1 VIVSTQKPQDQIMA
15 ALEGG
20 SRVFI
25 IGCAKCAT
33 VCKSG
38 GEEEVF
44 RMQDVLTAA
53 GKEVTGTIVIDET
66 CHMLRTARDL
76 RYRRD
81 QVEQADFLLVLSCGA
96 GIQSV
101 AEASK
106 KKVVA
111 GTDSQFLGNIR
122 RFGQFEQRC
131 SLCGD
136 CRLNDTGG
144 VCPVTVCAKGILNG
158 PCGGMEDGACEVDR
172 NNRCAW
178 VTIYER
184 LELQERKERLDAI
197 TPARDFSLKCHPRS
211 LTLEKQF

>member
-1 VIVSTQKPQDQIMA
+1 MIVSTRKPLEQIIS

-20 SRVFI
+20 NRVFI

-44 RMQDVLTAA
+44 RMQDALTAV
-53 GKEVTGTIVIDET
+53 GKEVTGAIVIDET
-66 CHMLRTARDL
+66 CHMLRTGRDL
-76 RYRRD
+76 RSRRE
-81 QVEQADFLLVLSCGA
+81 QVEEADFLLVLSCGA

-101 AEASK
+101 AEASE

-111 GTDSQFLGNIR
+111 GTDTKFLGNIR

-136 CRLNDTGG
+136 CRLDLTAG
-144 VCPVTVCAKGILNG
+144 VCPVTVCAKGLLNG
-158 PCGGMEDGACEVDR
+158 PCGGMEDGACEVDQ

-184 LELQERKERLDAI
+184 LERQQSTRQLEEI
-197 TPARDFSLKCHPRS
+197 PPPRDFDHKRHPNS
-211 LTLEKQF
+211 LTLEK

>member
-1 VIVSTQKPQDQIMA
+1 MIVSTQKPFQEIAA

-20 SRVFI
+20 RSVFV

-44 RMQDVLTAA
+44 RMQDALTEA
-53 GKEVTGTIVIDET
+53 GLEVTGTIVIDET

-76 RYRRD
+76 RSRRE
-81 QVEQADFLLVLSCGA
+81 QVERADYLLVLSCGA

-101 AEASK
+101 AEATE

-111 GTDSQFLGNIR
+111 GTDSKFLGNIR

-136 CRLNDTGG
+136 CRLNQTGG
-144 VCPVTVCAKGILNG
+144 ICPVTVCAKGLLNG
-158 PCGGMEDGACEVDR
+158 PCGGMDEGNCEVDPS
-172 NNRCAW
+172 NRCAW
-178 VTIYER
+178 VLIHER
-184 LELQERKERLDAI
+184 LEGQQRVGCLSLI
-197 TPARDFSLKCHPRS
+197 TPARNFTHKVHPGSLK
-211 LTLEKQF
+211 LEK

>member
-1 VIVSTQKPQDQIMA
+1 MIVSTQKPLEQIFA

-76 RYRRD
+76 RSRRE
-81 QVEQADFLLVLSCGA
+81 QVDEADFLLVLSCGA

-101 AEASK
+101 AEAAE

-111 GTDSQFLGNIR
+111 GTDSKFLGNIR

-136 CRLNDTGG
+136 CRLNDSGG
-144 VCPVTVCAKGILNG
+144 VCPVTVCAKGLLNG

-184 LELQERKERLDAI
+184 MERDQRAGQLDEI
-197 TPARDFSLKCHPRS
+197 TSVRNFALKRHPNG
-211 LTLEKQF
+211 LTLEK

>member
-1 VIVSTQKPQDQIMA
+1 MIVSTQKPLEQIVA
-15 ALEGG
+15 ALDGG

-44 RMQDVLTAA
+44 RMQEALTEA

-66 CHMLRTARDL
+66 CHMLRTSRDL
-76 RYRRD
+76 RARQD
-81 QVEQADFLLVLSCGA
+81 QVDQADFLLVLSCGA

-101 AEASK
+101 SEATE
-106 KKVVA
+106 KKVIA
-111 GTDSQFLGNIR
+111 GTDSRFLGNIR

-144 VCPVTVCAKGILNG
+144 ICPVTVCAKGLLNG
-158 PCGGMEDGACEVDR
+158 PCGGMEDGTCEVDR
-172 NNRCAW
+172 NSRCAW

-184 LELQERKERLDAI
+184 LERQQRVASLDST
-197 TPARDFSLKCHPRS
+197 TPARDFAHKRHPHRLK
-211 LTLEKQF
+211 LEK

>member
-1 VIVSTQKPQDQIMA
+1 VIVSTQKPLERIVE

-20 SRVFI
+20 KRVFI

-44 RMQDVLTAA
+44 RMQDALTLA
-53 GKEVTGTIVIDET
+53 GKEITGTIVIDET

-76 RYRRD
+76 RSRRE
-81 QVEQADFLLVLSCGA
+81 QVEEADFLLVLSCGA

-101 AEASK
+101 AESSD

-111 GTDSQFLGNIR
+111 GTDSKFLGNIK

-136 CRLNDTGG
+136 CRLNDSGG
-144 VCPVTVCAKGILNG
+144 VCPVTVCAKGLLNG
-158 PCGGMEDGACEVDR
+158 PCGGMEDGFCEVDR
-172 NNRCAW
+172 NNRCVW

-184 LELQERKERLDAI
+184 LASQERVKSLDAI
-197 TPARDFSLKCHPRS
+197 TPARDFSLKRHPS
-211 LTLEKQF
+211 TLKLEK

>member
-1 VIVSTQKPQDQIMA
+1 MIVSTQKPFGDVLA

-25 IGCAKCAT
+25 VGCAKCAT
-33 VCKSG
+33 VCKAG

-44 RMQDVLTAA
+44 RMQDALTAA

-66 CHMLRTARDL
+66 CHILRTSRDL
-76 RYRRD
+76 RARKE
-81 QVEQADFLLVLSCGA
+81 QVEEADFLLVLSCGA

-101 AEASK
+101 SEISE

-111 GTDSQFLGNIR
+111 GTDSKFLGNIK

-136 CRLNDTGG
+136 CRLNDSGG
-144 VCPVTVCAKGILNG
+144 VCPVTVCAKGLLNG
-158 PCGGMEDGACEVDR
+158 PCGGMQEGNCEVDAEH
-172 NNRCAW
+172 RCAW

-184 LELQERKERLDAI
+184 LERQGRAASLEQT
-197 TPARDFSLKCHPRS
+197 TPARDYSHKRHPNSLK
-211 LTLEKQF
+211 LEK

>member
-1 VIVSTQKPQDQIMA
+1 MIVSTQKKLIDILA
-15 ALEGG
+15 SLVGG
-20 SRVFI
+20 RKIFI

-33 VCKSG
+33 VCKAG

-44 RMQDVLTAA
+44 RMQDELIAA
-53 GKEVTGTIVIDET
+53 GKEVTGTIIIDET
-66 CHMLRTARDL
+66 CHMLRTGRDL
-76 RYRRD
+76 RSRKE
-81 QVEQADFLLVLSCGA
+81 QVDEADFLLVLSCGA

-101 AEASK
+101 AEASD

-111 GTDSQFLGNIR
+111 GTDSKFLGNIR

-144 VCPVTVCAKGILNG
+144 ICPVTVCPKGLLNG
-158 PCGGMEDGACEVDR
+158 PCGGMEDGNCEVDR
-172 NNRCAW
+172 TNRCAW

-184 LELQERKERLDAI
+184 LERQDRVKNLDQETA
-197 TPARDFSLKCHPRS
+197 ARNFGHKRHPHSLS
-211 LTLEKQF
+211 LEK

>member
-1 VIVSTQKPQDQIMA
+1 MIVSTQKPFQEIAA

-20 SRVFI
+20 RSVFV

-44 RMQDVLTAA
+44 RMQDALAEA
-53 GKEVTGTIVIDET
+53 GLEVTGTIVIDET

-76 RYRRD
+76 RSRRE
-81 QVEQADFLLVLSCGA
+81 QVERADYLLVLSCGA

-101 AEASK
+101 AEATE
-106 KKVVA
+106 KKVIA
-111 GTDSQFLGNIR
+111 GTDSKFLGNIR

-136 CRLNDTGG
+136 CRLNHSGG
-144 VCPVTVCAKGILNG
+144 ICPVTVCAKGLLNG
-158 PCGGMEDGACEVDR
+158 PCGGMEDGNCEVDPD
-172 NNRCAW
+172 NRCAW
-178 VTIYER
+178 VLIHER
-184 LELQERKERLDAI
+184 LEGQQRVGCLSLI
-197 TPARDFSLKCHPRS
+197 TPARDFTHKIHPRN
-211 LTLEKQF
+211 LKLDK

>member
-1 VIVSTQKPQDQIMA
+1 MIVSTQKSLEQIMS

-20 SRVFI
+20 RSIFI

-44 RMQDVLTAA
+44 RMQEALTEA

-76 RYRRD
+76 RSR
-81 QVEQADFLLVLSCGA
+81 QEQLNEADFLLVLSCGA

-101 AEASK
+101 AEASE
-106 KKVVA
+106 KKVIA
-111 GTDSQFLGNIR
+111 GTDSKFLGNIR

-136 CRLNDTGG
+136 CRLNETGG
-144 VCPVTVCAKGILNG
+144 VCPVTVCAKGLLNG
-158 PCGGMEDGACEVDR
+158 PCGGMQDGACEVDAD
-172 NNRCAW
+172 NRCAW

-184 LELQERKERLDAI
+184 LERQQRAVQLSDP
-197 TPARDFSLKCHPRS
+197 THARNFTHEAHPSSLK
-211 LTLEKQF
+211 LGK

>member
-1 VIVSTQKPQDQIMA
+1 MS

-20 SRVFI
+20 IRVFI

-44 RMQDVLTAA
+44 RMQDALTAA

-66 CHMLRTARDL
+66 CHMLRTGRDL
-76 RYRRD
+76 RSRRD
-81 QVEQADFLLVLSCGA
+81 QVDEADFLLVLSCGA

-101 AEASK
+101 AEASE

-111 GTDSQFLGNIR
+111 GTDSKFLGNIK

-144 VCPVTVCAKGILNG
+144 VCPVTVCAKGLLNG
-158 PCGGMEDGACEVDR
+158 PCGGMEDGACEVDQSR
-172 NNRCAW
+172 RCAW

-184 LELQERKERLDAI
+184 LERQQRSQQLDEI
-197 TPARDFSLKCHPRS
+197 TPARDFAHKRHPNS
-211 LTLEKQF
+211 LTLEK

>member
-1 VIVSTQKPQDQIMA
+1 MIVSTQKPLDQILA
-15 ALEGG
+15 ALEGAA
-20 SRVFI
+20 RVFI

-33 VCKSG
+33 VCKAG

-44 RMQDVLTAA
+44 RMQDELTAA

-66 CHMLRTARDL
+66 CHMLRTGRDL
-76 RYRRD
+76 RSRKE
-81 QVEQADFLLVLSCGA
+81 QVEEADFLLVLSCGA

-101 AEASK
+101 AEACNQ
-106 KKVVA
+106 KVVA
-111 GTDSQFLGNIR
+111 GTDSKFLGNIR

-144 VCPVTVCAKGILNG
+144 ICPVTVCPKGLLNG
-158 PCGGMEDGACEVDR
+158 PCGGMEDGNCEVDR
-172 NNRCAW
+172 TNRCAW

-184 LELQERKERLDAI
+184 LEQQGRVENLHRTTAS
-197 TPARDFSLKCHPRS
+197 RDFTHKRHPHHLK
-211 LTLEKQF
+211 LEK

>member
-1 VIVSTQKPQDQIMA
+1 MIVSTQKPFDDVLSAID
-15 ALEGG
+15 GG
-20 SRVFI
+20 NRVFI

-33 VCKSG
+33 VCKAG

-44 RMQDVLTAA
+44 RMQDALTAA
-53 GKEVTGTIVIDET
+53 GKDVTGTIIIDET
-66 CHMLRTARDL
+66 CHILRTSRDL
-76 RYRRD
+76 RSRKE
-81 QVEQADFLLVLSCGA
+81 QVDEADFLLVLSCGA

-101 AEASK
+101 SEISE

-111 GTDSQFLGNIR
+111 GTDSKFLGNIK

-144 VCPVTVCAKGILNG
+144 VCPVTVCAKGLLNG
-158 PCGGMEDGACEVDR
+158 PCGGMENGNCEVDA

-184 LELQERKERLDAI
+184 LEQQERVERLNTV
-197 TPARDFSLKCHPRS
+197 TPARDFSHKHHPNSLK
-211 LTLEKQF
+211 LEK

>member
-1 VIVSTQKPQDQIMA
+1 MT

-20 SRVFI
+20 DRVFI

-44 RMQDVLTAA
+44 RMQEALAAA
-53 GKEVTGTIVIDET
+53 GKDVTGTIVIDET
-66 CHMLRTARDL
+66 CHMLRTGRDL
-76 RYRRD
+76 RSRRE
-81 QVEQADFLLVLSCGA
+81 QVEEADFLLVLSCGA
-96 GIQSV
+96 GIHSV
-101 AEASK
+101 AEATE

-111 GTDSQFLGNIR
+111 GTDSKFLGNIR

-144 VCPVTVCAKGILNG
+144 VCPVTVCAKGLLNG
-158 PCGGMEDGACEVDR
+158 PCGGMEDGTCEVDQ

-184 LELQERKERLDAI
+184 LERQQRAERLDEI
-197 TPARDFSLKCHPRS
+197 TPARDFYHKRHPNSLV
-211 LTLEKQF
+211 LEK

>member
-1 VIVSTQKPQDQIMA
+1 MIVSTQKPLEQIVA
-15 ALEGG
+15 ALQGG
-20 SRVFI
+20 NRVFI

-33 VCKSG
+33 VCKAG

-44 RMQDVLTAA
+44 RMQDALTGE

-76 RYRRD
+76 RSRRE
-81 QVEQADFLLVLSCGA
+81 QVDEADFLLVLSCGA

-101 AEASK
+101 AEATE

-111 GTDSQFLGNIR
+111 GTDSRFLGNIR

-136 CRLNDTGG
+136 CRLNDSGG
-144 VCPVTVCAKGILNG
+144 VCPVTVCAKGLLNG

-172 NNRCAW
+172 ANRCAW

-184 LELQERKERLDAI
+184 LERQGRVERLDAI
-197 TPARDFSLKCHPRS
+197 TPARDFAHKRHPNSLM
-211 LTLEKQF
+211 LEK

>member
-1 VIVSTQKPQDQIMA
+1 MIVSTQKPLDQIVA
-15 ALEGG
+15 ALQGG
-20 SRVFI
+20 NRVFI

-33 VCKSG
+33 VCKAG

-44 RMQDVLTAA
+44 RMQDALTAE

-76 RYRRD
+76 RSRHE
-81 QVEQADFLLVLSCGA
+81 QVDEADFLLVLSCGA

-101 AEASK
+101 AAAAE

-111 GTDSQFLGNIR
+111 GTDSRFLGNIR

-136 CRLNDTGG
+136 CRLNDSGG
-144 VCPVTVCAKGILNG
+144 VCPVTVCAKGLLNG

-184 LELQERKERLDAI
+184 LERQERVGRLDDI
-197 TPARDFSLKCHPRS
+197 TPARDFALKRHPNS
-211 LTLEKQF
+211 LTLEK

>member
-1 VIVSTQKPQDQIMA
+1 VIVSTQKPLEQIVA

-20 SRVFI
+20 QRVFI

-44 RMQDVLTAA
+44 RMQDALTLA
-53 GKEVTGTIVIDET
+53 GKEITGTIVIDET
-66 CHMLRTARDL
+66 CHMPRTARDL
-76 RYRRD
+76 RSRRE
-81 QVEQADFLLVLSCGA
+81 QVEEADFLLVLSCGA

-101 AEASK
+101 AEASE

-111 GTDSQFLGNIR
+111 GTDSKFLGNIR

-136 CRLNDTGG
+136 CRLNDSGG
-144 VCPVTVCAKGILNG
+144 VCPVTVCAKGLLNG
-158 PCGGMEDGACEVDR
+158 PCGGMEEGFCEVDR

-184 LELQERKERLDAI
+184 LTAQERVKQLDAI
-197 TPARDFSLKCHPRS
+197 TPPRDFDLKRHPNT
-211 LTLEKQF
+211 LKLEK

>member
-1 VIVSTQKPQDQIMA
+1 MIVSTQKNFDQILS
-15 ALEGG
+15 ALDGG

-25 IGCAKCAT
+25 VGCAKCAT

-44 RMQDVLTAA
+44 GMQEELTAA

-66 CHMLRTARDL
+66 CHMLRTGRDL
-76 RYRRD
+76 RSRRE
-81 QVEQADFLLVLSCGA
+81 QVEMADFLLALSCGA

-101 AEASK
+101 AEACD

-111 GTDSQFLGNIR
+111 GTDSHFLGNIR

-136 CRLNDTGG
+136 CRLNETGG
-144 VCPVTVCAKGILNG
+144 VCPVTVCAKGLLNG
-158 PCGGMEDGACEVDR
+158 PCGGMQDGSCEVEAD
-172 NNRCAW
+172 NRCAW

-184 LELQERKERLDAI
+184 LERQQRSGQLDNA
-197 TPARDFSLKCHPRS
+197 TAARDYIHEAHPGSLK
-211 LTLEKQF
+211 LEK

>member
-1 VIVSTQKPQDQIMA
+1 MIVSTQKPLDQILC

-25 IGCAKCAT
+25 VGCAKCAT
-33 VCKSG
+33 VCKAG

-44 RMQDVLTAA
+44 RMQEELTAA
-53 GKEVTGTIVIDET
+53 GKDVTGTIIIDET
-66 CHMLRTARDL
+66 CHMLRTGRDL
-76 RYRRD
+76 RSRKG
-81 QVEQADFLLVLSCGA
+81 QVDEADFLLVLSCGA

-101 AEASK
+101 SEASD

-111 GTDSQFLGNIR
+111 GTDSKFLGNIR

-144 VCPVTVCAKGILNG
+144 ICPVTVCPKGLLNG
-158 PCGGMEDGACEVDR
+158 PCGGMEDGNCEVDS

-184 LELQERKERLDAI
+184 LERQGRVASLDTA
-197 TPARDFSLKCHPRS
+197 TAARDFAHKRHPHSLV
-211 LTLEKQF
+211 LEK

>member
-1 VIVSTQKPQDQIMA
+1 MIVSTQKPLDQLLV

-33 VCKSG
+33 VCKAG

-44 RMQDVLTAA
+44 RLQEELTAA
-53 GKEVTGTIVIDET
+53 GKEVTGTIIIDET
-66 CHMLRTARDL
+66 CHMLRTGRDL
-76 RYRRD
+76 RSRKE
-81 QVEQADFLLVLSCGA
+81 QVDEADFLLVLSCGA

-101 AEASK
+101 AEASE

-111 GTDSQFLGNIR
+111 GTDSKFLGNIR

-144 VCPVTVCAKGILNG
+144 ICPVTVCPKGLLNG
-158 PCGGMEDGACEVDR
+158 PCGGMQDGNCEVDNTR
-172 NNRCAW
+172 RCAW
-178 VTIYER
+178 VLIYER
-184 LELQERKERLDAI
+184 LERQERVERLDQETA
-197 TPARDFSLKCHPRS
+197 ARDFDHERHPHN
-211 LTLEKQF
+211 LTLEK

>member
-1 VIVSTQKPQDQIMA
+1 MIVSTQKPLEEIVA

-33 VCKSG
+33 VCKAG

-44 RMQDVLTAA
+44 RMQDALTAA

-76 RYRRD
+76 RSRRE
-81 QVEQADFLLVLSCGA
+81 QVEEADFLLVLSCGA
-96 GIQSV
+96 GVQSV
-101 AEASK
+101 AEAGE

-111 GTDSQFLGNIR
+111 GTDSRFLGNIR
-122 RFGQFEQRC
+122 RFGRFEQRC

-136 CRLNDTGG
+136 CRLSDSGG
-144 VCPVTVCAKGILNG
+144 VCPVTVCAKGLSNG
-158 PCGGMEDGACEVDR
+158 PCGGMEEGNCEVDR
-172 NNRCAW
+172 NSRCAW

-184 LELQERKERLDAI
+184 LERQGRVERLEVI
-197 TPARDFSLKCHPRS
+197 TPARDFAHKRHPNS
-211 LTLEKQF
+211 LTLEK

>member
-1 VIVSTQKPQDQIMA
+1 MIVSTQKPLEQILS

-20 SRVFI
+20 SRVFV

-44 RMQDVLTAA
+44 RMQEALLAA
-53 GKEVTGTIVIDET
+53 GKEVTGSIVIDET
-66 CHMLRTARDL
+66 CHMLRTGRDL
-76 RYRRD
+76 RSRRE
-81 QVEQADFLLVLSCGA
+81 QVEEADFLLVLSCGA

-101 AEASK
+101 AEAVD

-111 GTDSQFLGNIR
+111 GTDSRFLGNIR

-136 CRLNDTGG
+136 CRLTDTGG
-144 VCPVTVCAKGILNG
+144 ICPVTVCAKGLLNG
-158 PCGGMEDGACEVDR
+158 PCGGMEDGRCEVDNER
-172 NNRCAW
+172 PCTW

-184 LELQERKERLDAI
+184 LERQGGLERLEGTA
-197 TPARDFSLKCHPRS
+197 TARDFVHEAHPGSLK
-211 LTLEKQF
+211 LEK

>member
-1 VIVSTQKPQDQIMA
+1 MIVSTQKPLEQIVA

-20 SRVFI
+20 RRIFI

-44 RMQDVLTAA
+44 RMQEALTLAD
-53 GKEVTGTIVIDET
+53 KEITGIIVIDET
-66 CHMLRTARDL
+66 CHMPRTARDL
-76 RYRRD
+76 RARRE
-81 QVEQADFLLVLSCGA
+81 QVEEADFLLVLSCGA

-101 AEASK
+101 SEASG

-111 GTDSQFLGNIR
+111 GTDSRFLGNIR

-144 VCPVTVCAKGILNG
+144 ICPVTVCAKGLLNG

-172 NNRCAW
+172 NSRCAW

-184 LELQERKERLDAI
+184 LERQGRLERLDAI
-197 TPARDFSLKCHPRS
+197 TLGRDFALKRHPNSLI
-211 LTLEKQF
+211 LEK

>member
-1 VIVSTQKPQDQIMA
+1 MIVSTQKPLDQILP

-20 SRVFI
+20 NRVFI

-33 VCKSG
+33 VCKTG

-44 RMQDVLTAA
+44 RMQEELTAA
-53 GKEVTGTIVIDET
+53 GKEVTGTIIIDET
-66 CHMLRTARDL
+66 CHMLRTGRDL
-76 RYRRD
+76 RSRKE
-81 QVEQADFLLVLSCGA
+81 QVDEADFLLVLSCGA

-101 AEASK
+101 AEASE

-111 GTDSQFLGNIR
+111 GSDSKFLGNIR

-144 VCPVTVCAKGILNG
+144 VCPVTVCPKGMING
-158 PCGGMEDGACEVDR
+158 PCGGMEDGNCEVDN
-172 NNRCAW
+172 NNRCVW

-184 LELQERKERLDAI
+184 LERQGRVENLDRS
-197 TPARDFSLKCHPRS
+197 TSTRDFSHKRHPHSLSLKK
-211 LTLEKQF
+211 E

>member
-1 VIVSTQKPQDQIMA
+1 MA

-44 RMQDVLTAA
+44 RMQDALMAV

-66 CHMLRTARDL
+66 CHMLRTGRDL
-76 RYRRD
+76 RSRRE
-81 QVEQADFLLVLSCGA
+81 QVDEADFLLVLSCGA

-101 AEASK
+101 AEASE

-111 GTDSQFLGNIR
+111 GTDSKFLGNIR

-131 SLCGD
+131 SLCGE
-136 CRLNDTGG
+136 CRLNDSAG
-144 VCPVTVCAKGILNG
+144 VCPITVCAKGLLNG
-158 PCGGMEDGACEVDR
+158 PCGGMEDGACEVDQDR
-172 NNRCAW
+172 RCAW

-184 LELQERKERLDAI
+184 LELQQRVERLNEIA
-197 TPARDFSLKCHPRS
+197 PARDFAHKRHPNSLV
-211 LTLEKQF
+211 LEK

>member
-1 VIVSTQKPQDQIMA
+1 MIVSTQKPLEDVLS

-20 SRVFI
+20 RRVFI

-33 VCKSG
+33 VCKTG

-44 RMQDVLTAA
+44 RMQEELTAA
-53 GKEVTGTIVIDET
+53 GKEVTGTIIIDET
-66 CHMLRTARDL
+66 CHMLRTGRDL
-76 RYRRD
+76 RSRKE
-81 QVEQADFLLVLSCGA
+81 QVDEADFLLVLSCGA

-101 AEASK
+101 AESSD

-111 GTDSQFLGNIR
+111 GSDSKFLGNIR

-144 VCPVTVCAKGILNG
+144 ICPVTVCPKGMLNG
-158 PCGGMEDGACEVDR
+158 PCGGMEDGNCEVDTTHQ
-172 NNRCAW
+172 CAW

-184 LELQERKERLDAI
+184 LERQGRIDDMGQP
-197 TPARDFSLKCHPRS
+197 TPSRDFSHKRHPHKLSLKK
-211 LTLEKQF
+211 E

>member
-1 VIVSTQKPQDQIMA
+1 MIVSTQKPLDQILA
-15 ALEGG
+15 ALQEG

-44 RMQDVLTAA
+44 RLQEELTTH
-53 GKEVTGTIVIDET
+53 GLDVTGTIVIDET
-66 CHMLRTARDL
+66 CHMLRTGRDL
-76 RYRRD
+76 RSRRE
-81 QVEQADFLLVLSCGA
+81 QVQEADFLLVLSCGA
-96 GIQSV
+96 GIQAV
-101 AEASK
+101 AEASE

-111 GTDSQFLGNIR
+111 GTDSKFLGNIR

-144 VCPVTVCAKGILNG
+144 VCPVTVCAKGLLNG
-158 PCGGMEDGACEVDR
+158 PCGGMQNGNCEVDESR
-172 NNRCAW
+172 RCAW

-184 LELQERKERLDAI
+184 LEHQQRSQQLDEI
-197 TPARDFSLKCHPRS
+197 TPARDFAHKRHPNSLI
-211 LTLEKQF
+211 LEK

>member
-1 VIVSTQKPQDQIMA
+1 MIVSTQKPFEEVLT

-33 VCKSG
+33 VCKAG

-44 RMQDVLTAA
+44 RMQEELAAA
-53 GKEVTGTIVIDET
+53 GKEVTGTIIIDET
-66 CHMLRTARDL
+66 CHMLRTGRDL
-76 RYRRD
+76 RSRKE
-81 QVEQADFLLVLSCGA
+81 QVEEADFLLVLSCGA

-101 AEASK
+101 AEASD

-111 GTDSQFLGNIR
+111 GSDSKFLGNIR

-144 VCPVTVCAKGILNG
+144 ICPVTVCPKGMLNG
-158 PCGGMEDGACEVDR
+158 PCGGMEDGTCEVDR
-172 NNRCAW
+172 EKRCAW

-184 LELQERKERLDAI
+184 LEKQERVGSLDRQ
-197 TPARDFSLKCHPRS
+197 PVSRDFSHKRHPHTLK
-211 LTLEKQF
+211 LEK